1 MLISV
6 LQFIAIIVT
15 IAIGLFSLLAP
26 TRIEGFT
33 GIKSIGGRGVAE
45 IRAVFGGVFIGM
57 GIAAL
62 LLDKSIAYPMFGIIY
77 LTLGLIRVVT
87 VFLDKSRESSNL
99 ISIASELVFGVLFL
113 L

>member
-57 GIAAL
+57 GIVAL
-62 LLDKSIAYPMFGIIY
+62 LLDKSIAYPMFGM
-77 LTLGLIRVVT
+77 IRVVT